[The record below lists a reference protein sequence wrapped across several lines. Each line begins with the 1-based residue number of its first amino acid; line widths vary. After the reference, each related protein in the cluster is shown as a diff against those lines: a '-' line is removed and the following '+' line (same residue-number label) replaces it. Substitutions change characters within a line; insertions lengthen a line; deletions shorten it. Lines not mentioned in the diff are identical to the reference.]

1 MNENNS
7 ECIQVRGLT
16 KDFGSI
22 KAVDNISFTVKK
34 GEVFGFLGPNGAGK
48 STTMKMITS
57 FITPTSGSIS
67 ILGIDISQSPME
79 AKKKVGY
86 LPESA
91 ALYPDMRVLDFLN
104 FINAVRGLEGREA
117 IERVVNLCALESVLD
132 QRIET
137 LSKGFKRRVALAQA
151 IIHDPQVL
159 IMDEPTDG
167 LDPNQKAGVRKLIK
181 EMAKDKIIILSTHIL
196 EEVEALCTRAVI
208 ISEGKIRFDGTPDEF
223 RKRSKKHNAVTIKL
237 HSKADDEHMKSL
249 LALSNVEE
257 TEKKD
262 DQTITV
268 YPKEKEN
275 ISHEVI
281 LFANEKGWDID
292 EVSLSQGDMNE
303 VFRTVTEGGRA

>member
-1 MNENNS
+1 MNESNS
-7 ECIQVRGLT
+7 QCIEVEKLT
-16 KDFGSI
+16 KDFGPI
-22 KAVDNISFTVKK
+22 RAVDNISFKVSK

-57 FITPTSGSIS
+57 FITPTSGSVS
-67 ILGIDISQSPME
+67 ILGTDISESPME

-91 ALYPDMRVLDFLN
+91 ALYPDMRVLDFLD
-104 FINAVRGLEGREA
+104 FIKEIRGLEGTEA
-117 IERVVNLCALESVLD
+117 IERVVKLCNLESVLD

-167 LDPNQKAGVRKLIK
+167 LDPNQKAGVRKLIR

-196 EEVEALCTRAVI
+196 EEVEALCTRAAI
-208 ISEGKIRFDGTPDEF
+208 ISEGKIRFDGTPDQL
-223 RKRSKKHNAVTIKL
+223 RTQSKKHNAVTIKL
-237 HSKADDEHMKSL
+237 HSKADKDHLKTLQSLDSVEKSEIID
-249 LALSNVEE
+249 SNI
-257 TEKKD
+257 
-262 DQTITV
+262 ITV
-268 YPKEKEN
+268 YPKEKQN

-292 EVSLSQGDMNE
+292 EVSLMQGDMNE
-303 VFRTVTEGGRA
+303 VFRTITAGGRA

>member
-1 MNENNS
+1 MNQTEYP
-7 ECIQVRGLT
+7 CIEVTGLT
-16 KDFGSI
+16 KNFGPI
-22 KAVDNISFTVKK
+22 KAVDNISFKVSK

-57 FITPTSGSIS
+57 FITPTSGSVS
-67 ILGIDISQSPME
+67 ILGTNISEAPMA

-91 ALYPDMRVLDFLN
+91 ALYPDMKVLDFLN
-104 FINAVRGLEGREA
+104 FIRDIRQLEGKA
-117 IERVVNLCALESVLD
+117 PVERVVKLCALQSVLD

-151 IIHDPQVL
+151 IIHDPEVL

-196 EEVEALCTRAVI
+196 EEVEALCTRAVV

-223 RKRSKKHNAVTIKL
+223 RMQSKKHNAVTIKL
-237 HSKADDEHMKSL
+237 HSKAEDDHLTKL
-249 LALSNVEE
+249 LSFPGVEE
-257 TEKKD
+257 TEKTDEK
-262 DQTITV
+262 TITV
-268 YPKEKEN
+268 YPRAKQN

-281 LFANEKGWDID
+281 LFANENGWDID

-303 VFRTVTEGGRA
+303 VFRTITEGGRA